1 MYGFYIPE
9 SMTVLRAPDRGLLLI
24 GAVAAVSA
32 LILGILIGVFG
43 VGAPRGPPP
52 AQDRWAG
59 GGTG

>member
-9 SMTVLRAPDRGLLLI
+9 SMTVLRAPDRGVLLI

-43 VGAPRGPPP
+43 VSAPQGPPP
-52 AQDRWAG
+52 AQDR
-59 GGTG
+59 